1 MATGSCLCGSVRYEV
16 AGPFD
21 MMAHCHCSMCRKHHG
36 AMFATFVSAPLQGFR
51 WQAGEEGIAV
61 YQSSDTGHRPFCRRC
76 GSVTPMLM
84 PAIGIVFLFPGNLE
98 GDLGI
103 RPQMHIFAASR
114 AAWFPI
120 TDALPQHAAYP
131 PQFVGGS
138 EVARPP
144 PPLLKP
150 GIAQGSCLCGQVAW
164 EFTGLP
170 ERVQNCHCTRCR
182 RARSA
187 AFGTNAFYKKE
198 QLEWKR
204 GQEQV
209 VNYALP
215 DAKRFGQA
223 FCGHCGGKVPRVVES
238 TGYVVAPC
246 GSLDDAPGLSP
257 IGNCFAGSKADWYEI
272 TDGLPQWE
280 AYPARP

>member
-1 MATGSCLCGSVRYEV
+1 
-16 AGPFD
+16 
-21 MMAHCHCSMCRKHHG
+21 
-36 AMFATFVSAPLQGFR
+36 MFATFVSAPVQGFR
-51 WQAGEEGIAV
+51 WKSGEDRVAV
-61 YQSSDTGHRPFCRRC
+61 YQSSDNGHRPFCRRC
-76 GSVTPMLM
+76 GSVAPMLM
-84 PAIGIVFLFPGNLE
+84 PAVGIVFLFPGNLE

-114 AAWFPI
+114 AGWFPI
-120 TDALPQHAAYP
+120 TDALPQHAGYP
-131 PQFVGGS
+131 PQFVGGT

-144 PPLLKP
+144 APLLKP

-198 QLEWKR
+198 QLAWIR
-204 GQEQV
+204 GHDQV
-209 VNYALP
+209 VDYALP

-223 FCGHCGGKVPRVVES
+223 FCGQCGGKVPRVVES
-238 TGYVVAPC
+238 TGYIVAPC

-257 IGNCFAGSKADWYEI
+257 IGNCFASSKADWYEI